1 MILQIGGKVWK
12 LSKKI
17 KIKKKS
23 QRIKDLQMV
32 KFNKTINKSI
42 MNKKDPNKL

>member
-17 KIKKKS
+17 KMKKKF

-42 MNKKDPNKL
+42 INKKDPNKL